1 MPGSALLLLRLLL
14 SAILVG
20 VGLRFGWQGIA
31 TVLAAVVVTVLWLK
45 SRGS

>member
-20 VGLRFGWQGIA
+20 VGLRFGWQGM
-31 TVLAAVVVTVLWLK
+31 
-45 SRGS
+45 SRQCSPPSSSPYSG